1 MKNLL
6 LYFLLCCST
15 ILVPSCKDKYHITGT
30 AYDGEVADG
39 AQIHIKQEIN
49 GEWHTLNSCEI
60 LHGNFSM
67 EGDVDTTLLTALFI
81 DDIPTQPLVL
91 EGGKIEVSIQP
102 QIIRIT
108 GTEHND
114 KLNEFIIYK
123 ERMEN
128 HLAKLYRE
136 MSSTAT
142 TTNDNTKQ
150 TAIQDSITT
159 AMHRFRNGIEA
170 FILDNHHTLLG
181 PCVFRLLCSTL
192 PSPSMTP
199 QIVRLTSNAPD
210 KFLNSPYVKAYME
223 KAKKNSNNESD
234 KK

>member
-60 LHGNFSM
+60 LHGNFCM

-108 GTEHND
+108 SCLVVAHPFQKWSNERTKLDLWVSIQGNSSIKISFLPSAGSVDIKLPSKRNASFQVFGIAVRFIPAAYND
-114 KLNEFIIYK
+114 SLNSF
-123 ERMEN
+123 
-128 HLAKLYRE
+128 
-136 MSSTAT
+136 SCS
-142 TTNDNTKQ
+142 
-150 TAIQDSITT
+150 
-159 AMHRFRNGIEA
+159 FIEA
-170 FILDNHHTLLG
+170 L
-181 PCVFRLLCSTL
+181 
-192 PSPSMTP
+192 
-199 QIVRLTSNAPD
+199 
-210 KFLNSPYVKAYME
+210 
-223 KAKKNSNNESD
+223 
-234 KK
+234 